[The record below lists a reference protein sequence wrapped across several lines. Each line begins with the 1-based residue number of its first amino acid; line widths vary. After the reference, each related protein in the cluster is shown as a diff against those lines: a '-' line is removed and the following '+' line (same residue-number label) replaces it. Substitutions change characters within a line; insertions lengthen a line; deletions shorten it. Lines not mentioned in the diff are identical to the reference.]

1 MIKES
6 KKAYDAVV
14 IPGGGLTPDG
24 ELPLWVKVRFEK
36 ALEIRERVK
45 YFLLLSGGTVHKP
58 PPTDHR
64 GFPVFESRAGAHY
77 LLEREV
83 DPANILTEISSY
95 DTIGNAFFS
104 RVIHAQ
110 PAGLRNLLIITSQ
123 FHLPRVQTVFRWI
136 YQLKPL
142 PYPYRLEFLGT
153 PNSGLEKEPLRLRK
167 QRESASLANLKSISA
182 AITTLPQL
190 HNWIFSEHRAY
201 NCSADREHIQGKLLN
216 TY

>member
-1 MIKES
+1 MIKDP
-6 KKAYDAVV
+6 KNAYDAVV

-24 ELPLWVKVRFEK
+24 ELPPWVKVRFEK
-36 ALEIRERVK
+36 ALEYREKVK
-45 YFLLLSGGTVHKP
+45 HFLLLSGGTVHKP
-58 PPTDHR
+58 PPIDHR
-64 GFPVFESRAGAHY
+64 GFPIFESQAGAHY
-77 LLEREV
+77 LLEQEV

-110 PAGLRNLLIITSQ
+110 PAGFRNLLIITSQ
-123 FHLPRVQTVFRWI
+123 FHLPRVQAAFRWI

-142 PYPYRLEFLGT
+142 SYPYRLQFLET
-153 PNSGLEKEPLRLRK
+153 PNRGLEKTPLRLRK

-182 AITTLPQL
+182 AIETLPQL
-190 HNWIFSEHRAY
+190 HKWIFSKHRAY
-201 NCSADREHIQGKLLN
+201 NCSADREHIQGELLN